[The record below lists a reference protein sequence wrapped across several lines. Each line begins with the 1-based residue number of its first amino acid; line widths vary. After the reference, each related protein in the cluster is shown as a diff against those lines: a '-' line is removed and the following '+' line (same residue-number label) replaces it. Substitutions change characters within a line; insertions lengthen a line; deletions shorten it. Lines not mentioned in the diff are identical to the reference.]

1 MISRY
6 LRWQVLGSFMGKL
19 LFAERDGVQV
29 LKLIGDVRVTL
40 GPTISTFLTRL
51 GESKTFK
58 SIIIDLTETQ
68 GIDSTSLGL
77 LAKISLTTQETF
89 GTIPTIISP
98 NEDITR
104 ILESMGFDKVFVIL
118 KELVTECGQLGQLGE
133 LNTEI
138 VSESKL
144 RKQVLDAHR
153 VLMSLNERNRG
164 EFQDLVQAL
173 EHERVG
179 EPAEQRDR
187 VA

>member
-6 LRWQVLGSFMGKL
+6 LQWQALGRVMSKL

-58 SIIIDLTETQ
+58 SIIIDLTETT
-68 GIDSTSLGL
+68 GIDSTTLGL
-77 LAKISLTTQETF
+77 LAKISLTTQKSF
-89 GTIPTIISP
+89 STIPTIISP
-98 NEDITR
+98 NEDMTR
-104 ILESMGFDKVFVIL
+104 ILESMGFEKIFVIL
-118 KELVTECGQLGQLGE
+118 KELVTECGQLGE
-133 LNTEI
+133 LHTEI

-164 EFQDLVQAL
+164 EFRDLVQAL
-173 EHERVG
+173 EDERVG
-179 EPAEQRDR
+179 ESHEPRDR